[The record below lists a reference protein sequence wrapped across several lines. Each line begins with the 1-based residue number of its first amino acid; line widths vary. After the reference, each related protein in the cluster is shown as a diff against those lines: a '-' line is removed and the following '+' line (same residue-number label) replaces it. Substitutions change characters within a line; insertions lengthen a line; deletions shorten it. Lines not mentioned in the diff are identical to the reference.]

1 MAKAEKADE
10 GGGGGGGAAR
20 PAAPVL
26 VLVLVLAPAKDEAAR
41 RAWGTGPKAAA
52 VATAPAQRRGDS
64 IPIPAIG
71 GGEGR
76 GGEGGG
82 AMGDLGAMGPA
93 VAHTLYGAAP
103 GRPVGRQVDD
113 ATDREFVNPTSNKY
127 KKIRAGVDRST
138 VLARVS
144 IQDTPRCGE

>member
-1 MAKAEKADE
+1 
-10 GGGGGGGAAR
+10 
-20 PAAPVL
+20 
-26 VLVLVLAPAKDEAAR
+26 
-41 RAWGTGPKAAA
+41 
-52 VATAPAQRRGDS
+52 
-64 IPIPAIG
+64 
-71 GGEGR
+71 
-76 GGEGGG
+76 
-82 AMGDLGAMGPA
+82 MGDLGAMGPA

-127 KKIRAGVDRST
+127 KKIRALVDRST